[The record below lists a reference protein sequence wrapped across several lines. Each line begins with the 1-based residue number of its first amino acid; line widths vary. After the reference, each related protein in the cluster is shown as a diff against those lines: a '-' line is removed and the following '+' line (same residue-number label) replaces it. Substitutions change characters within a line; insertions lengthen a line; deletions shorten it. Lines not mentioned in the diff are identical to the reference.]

1 MTGMREIGNAAEK
14 LFDQNYIRGLLHLC
28 PGMEAVRTG
37 VEGAI
42 TREDILVGTYRIH
55 GWAYARGSSFEKI
68 LGEFLGKSSGC
79 CKGKAGSQHLYTEN
93 MLGGNAIVGSS
104 VPLGTGVGFA
114 MKYEKKPNV
123 SISIYGDGGANQGQ
137 IFEAFNMAKLW
148 NLPCIYHCD
157 NNYYGY
163 STKAERSTAMTE
175 LYKRGD
181 FIPGLRTHLECDI
194 IPKGF

>member
-1 MTGMREIGNAAEK
+1 MAGMREIGNAAEK
-14 LFDQNYIRGLLHLC
+14 LFHQNYIRGLLHLC

-37 VEGAI
+37 VVGAI
-42 TREDILVGTYRIH
+42 AEEDILVGNYRTH
-55 GWAYARGSSFEKI
+55 GWAYARGCSIEEIIS
-68 LGEFLGKSSGC
+68 EFLGKSTGY
-79 CKGKAGSQHLYTEN
+79 CKGKAGSQHLYLHN

-148 NLPCIYHCD
+148 NLP
-157 NNYYGY
+157 
-163 STKAERSTAMTE
+163 
-175 LYKRGD
+175 
-181 FIPGLRTHLECDI
+181 
-194 IPKGF
+194 